1 MEVGMLKDKIYLRKD
16 GYNQY
21 LEEVDKLKEKL
32 NQNNL
37 SKKQA

>member
-1 MEVGMLKDKIYLRKD
+1 MLEDKIYLRKD

-37 SKKQA
+37 SIKQA